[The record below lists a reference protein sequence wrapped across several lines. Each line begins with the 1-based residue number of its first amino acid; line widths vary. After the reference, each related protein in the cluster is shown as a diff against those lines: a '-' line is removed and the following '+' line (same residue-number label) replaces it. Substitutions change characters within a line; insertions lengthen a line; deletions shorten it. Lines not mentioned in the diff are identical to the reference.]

1 MTDGTKGAAIDV
13 TPTAAE
19 VPMEHFAALGRLVHV
34 MNGDADLIETM
45 HVALQAVLDVLG
57 YDGGGIY
64 VVDHAAGT
72 AHVRCSVDLPED
84 FLGEVAVVR
93 TDAPVYARIFVD
105 GEPVVAE
112 DYAKLRPDRAK
123 RWGFKSM
130 ASVPLPYG
138 GTVFGALNVASRSRR
153 RITEEELALLIA
165 VGEQLGMAF
174 SRARVVEELRR
185 AEDNLRA
192 FFELSPDMLFVL
204 DGQGDVVE
212 LNHEATRQLGYETDA
227 IRGRSVFD
235 LHPGDQ
241 RDRVVNTV
249 TRMLSG
255 MEENCTV
262 PLLTSQ
268 GHEIPVET
276 RVSHGRWNGAEALFG
291 ICRASRSDRVL
302 RAAVLALNGAL
313 EMRDPCTAQH
323 VRNVAPLSDAL
334 AVEMGL
340 PPDRVEL
347 VRIAAELH
355 DIGVLGIPATI
366 LSKAG
371 PLSRAERMLV
381 NEHPGLGYELL
392 RPMEFL
398 GPIPDIV
405 MQHHE
410 RLDGSGYPGGLTG
423 DEILLEARIIAVADV
438 VEAMSAH
445 RAYRP
450 ALPFRDA
457 LAELRRGAGKTYDA
471 DAAAAVQ
478 SLWKRDEI
486 PLEAAHAAARH
497 RRSLRAEVT
506 GTDVRG
512 ESED

>member
-1 MTDGTKGAAIDV
+1 MTAGTREGIVAAPA
-13 TPTAAE
+13 TE
-19 VPMEHFAALGRLVHV
+19 VPVEHLAALGRLVRV
-34 MNGDADLIETM
+34 VNRDADLRDTM
-45 HVALQAVLDVLG
+45 RVALDAVLEVLDF
-57 YDGGGIY
+57 DGGGIY
-64 VVDHAAGT
+64 IADPEKRT
-72 AHVRCSVDLPED
+72 ANVRCATGLPED
-84 FLGEVAVVR
+84 FLAQVAVISM
-93 TDAPVYARIFVD
+93 DDPAYAPVLVA
-105 GEPVVAE
+105 GEPVYAE
-112 DYAKLRPDRAK
+112 DYARFSPEHAEH
-123 RWGFKSM
+123 WGFKSL
-130 ASVPLPYG
+130 ASIPLPYG
-138 GTVFGALNVASRSRR
+138 DTVFGALNVASTTRR
-153 RITEEELALLIA
+153 HVSEEERA
-165 VGEQLGMAF
+165 VLTAIGEQLGTAF
-174 SRARVVEELRR
+174 SRARVVEDLRR

-212 LNHEATRQLGYETDA
+212 LNHEAVRQLGYEPDE

-235 LHPGDQ
+235 LHPEDE

-255 MEENCTV
+255 LEEYCAV
-262 PLLTSQ
+262 PLLTNQ
-268 GHEIPVET
+268 GHEVPVET

-313 EMRDPCTAQH
+313 ELRDPYTAQH
-323 VRNVAPLSDAL
+323 VRNMVPLSEAL

-355 DIGVLGIPATI
+355 DIGMLGIPAAV
-366 LSKAG
+366 LSRPG
-371 PLSRAERMLV
+371 PISRAERLLV
-381 NEHPGLGYELL
+381 NEHPGLGYDLL

-405 MQHHE
+405 LQHHE
-410 RLDGSGYPGGLTG
+410 RLDGSGYPNGLTR
-423 DEILLEARIIAVADV
+423 DEILLEARIIGVADV

-457 LAELRRGAGKTYDA
+457 LAEIRRGAGQTYDA
-471 DAAAAVQ
+471 GVAAAVQ
-478 SLWKRDEI
+478 SLWKRDGI
-486 PLEAAHAAARH
+486 PLESAHAAARH
-497 RRSLRAEVT
+497 RRRLEAGG
-506 GTDVRG
+506 GTD
-512 ESED
+512 D